1 MPCPIGIMEE
11 PHQPPK
17 YLMNG
22 KFNFLNRHTFFGVHV
37 SSTALDLAYIEL
49 IVASGT
55 VCVEDDDCCVI
66 ISRRMNKVRWIG
78 NVFLGK

>member
-1 MPCPIGIMEE
+1 MPSTCPIGIMEE

-17 YLMNG
+17 YWMNDLI
-22 KFNFLNRHTFFGVHV
+22 FVTSIRFFGIHV

-55 VCVEDDDCCVI
+55 VCIEDDDCCVI
-66 ISRRMNKVRWIG
+66 ISRRMNKMG
-78 NVFLGK
+78 C